1 MAAQLTV
8 QITLTDNTRKSVSN
22 IISAVIEKDKY
33 IPFSKLTLR
42 AIVTDSMRTAIADAK
57 RIVFY
62 IGGSLVHSGMID
74 KAQVIAGSTRDELVL
89 VSRGL
94 GVTLCQCEPEP
105 GIWSNVTLKE
115 VVQRSR
121 TTTEITYETGTDSVN
136 YVYIPE
142 KQGGWE
148 AICAYGLKAYGKYPY
163 VRSPAKVCV
172 TPSTTLKVLSSKKII
187 RHGNTLDTTRMLT
200 KLHML
205 DTGGQ
210 YTYEAEDSTALQYG
224 FRREKFYPL
233 DQQWL
238 QDENLGLSMRLK
250 IAGRAAKGY
259 EICYAGFS
267 GEDLTDRVS
276 FAGIGSLN
284 RQMRV
289 GAIRI
294 EISDRGIFTTLT
306 EYTDGF
312 S

>member
-1 MAAQLTV
+1 MAVQLTV
-8 QITLTDNTRKSVSN
+8 QITLTDSTIKTVSN

-33 IPFSKLTLR
+33 IPYSKLTLR
-42 AIVTDSMRTAIADAK
+42 AIVSESMRSSLTKAK
-57 RIVFY
+57 RIAFY
-62 IGGSLVHSGMID
+62 ISGSLVHRGIVD
-74 KAQVIAGSTRDELVL
+74 KAQVLSGSTRAELVL

-142 KQGGWE
+142 KEGGWE
-148 AICAYGLKAYGKYPY
+148 AVCAYGLKAYGRYPY

-172 TPSTTLKVLSSKKII
+172 TPSTVTKTLSGKRII
-187 RHGNTLDTTRMLT
+187 RHGNVFDTTRMLT

-224 FRREKFYPL
+224 FRREKYYPL

-238 QDENLGLSMRLK
+238 QDENLGLSMKLK

-284 RQMRV
+284 RQIRV